1 MIPPKFEKELR
12 GSFILSLFLW
22 RTVMYLLVF
31 FLVNSL
37 FYVEVHLYFNE
48 YCIVFDR
55 KLLVLVLQ

>member
-1 MIPPKFEKELR
+1 
-12 GSFILSLFLW
+12 
-22 RTVMYLLVF
+22 MYLLV

-48 YCIVFDR
+48 YCIVFER